1 VRRFAVLA
9 AWAGLTVL
17 QLGVAT
23 AYVSLGT
30 WWHWLLHQLVGW
42 GVGLGAAALVTAAT
56 GRSVPAVV
64 ALLVG
69 QLLSIV
75 PDLQFRYARMPH
87 EPSMDLWLGHISLHT
102 GPSPVLVSLG
112 ALLLGG
118 WGWIAAR
125 TAGAA
130 GRRARRRRPRPG
142 HRRLPAGPAGPGP
155 AGRLPDR
162 HRAAA
167 AARRESAVT
176 SRRVRPT
183 LVAHWRGGGPTL

>member
-102 GPSPVLVSLG
+102 GPSPVLVALG

-118 WGWIAAR
+118 WGWIA
-125 TAGAA
+125 GAYD
-130 GRRARRRRPRPG
+130 
-142 HRRLPAGPAGPGP
+142 RRLPAAALGAGALVLVTVACLLSRPVPAQLVDYPTDTEP
-155 AGRLPDR
+155 LRRSAGI
-162 HRAAA
+162 
-167 AARRESAVT
+167 
-176 SRRVRPT
+176 SR
-183 LVAHWRGGGPTL
+183 

>member
-1 VRRFAVLA
+1 MRRLAVLS
-9 AWAGLTVL
+9 AWAGLSAL
-17 QLGVAT
+17 QLGVALS
-23 AYVSLGT
+23 YYGRGT

-42 GVGLGAAALVTAAT
+42 GVGLGAAALVAAVA
-56 GRSVPAVV
+56 RRLVPAVV

-118 WGWIAAR
+118 WGWIA
-125 TAGAA
+125 GAY
-130 GRRARRRRPRPG
+130 GRRAP
-142 HRRLPAGPAGPGP
+142 
-155 AGRLPDR
+155 
-162 HRAAA
+162 AAA
-167 AARRESAVT
+167 LGAGALV
-176 SRRVRPT
+176 
-183 LVAHWRGGGPTL
+183 LVAVACVLARPIPERLADYPTDTAPLARQVGISR